1 MYSQL
6 HANLVAYKTDA
17 GKRRYRQ
24 IAVVEKEQFEV
35 RIFEGNVVQLE
46 PKFIAEST
54 NAEVYFHPDVK
65 DAIADAEKE
74 FKESFADGWQAFH
87 AER

>member
-6 HANLVAYKTDA
+6 HANLVAYKAEA

-35 RIFEGNVVQLE
+35 RIFEGNVVQLT
-46 PKFIAEST
+46 PKFIAEGT
-54 NAEVYFHPDVK
+54 DAEIYFHPNLK

-74 FKESFADGWQAFH
+74 YKESFADGWQAFH